1 MVATN
6 LSHELCQDLYLLS
19 RFEAIASTL
28 SHQGLFRWPFEDH
41 KVLLIFLKDQC
52 ASTDVLEVVR
62 LCEGWLRE
70 ATPGYAYAHDPDSHE
85 YTQAILSASFQVQTF
100 AYE

>member
-1 MVATN
+1 MN
-6 LSHELCQDLYLLS
+6 Q
-19 RFEAIASTL
+19 FEAIASTS
-28 SHQGLFRWPFEDH
+28 SHRGLFKWPFEDH
-41 KVLLIFLKDQC
+41 KVLLNFLMDQC
-52 ASTDVLEVVR
+52 ASTNVLEMVR

-70 ATPGYAYAHDPDSHE
+70 ATLGYVYVHDLDSHE